1 MILVDTSVWVDHLRK
16 GDARLAELLE
26 RGAVVMHP
34 LVVGEIAC
42 GSLAAR
48 SSILELLQDLPMAV
62 VAENT
67 EVLDFIENRSLFGRG
82 LGYVDAH
89 LLVST
94 ALTDGASLW
103 TRDKRLQE
111 VAEGLDCSY
120 PQAAAH

>member
-1 MILVDTSVWVDHLRK
+1 MPLTE
-16 GDARLAELLE
+16 RLHDS
-26 RGAVVMHP
+26 RTH
-34 LVVGEIAC
+34 
-42 GSLAAR
+42 
-48 SSILELLQDLPMAV
+48 
-62 VAENT
+62 
-67 EVLDFIENRSLFGRG
+67 SLFGRG